1 MNGESAAKPGPGLF
15 RWVLWGVAAFGVAA
29 VVYIIVQASTNPD
42 SANGLNRIAK
52 GEMAAFQVPQ
62 APKPAPVTTIYDPE
76 GQPIRLSDFRGEV
89 VVLNLWAT
97 WCPPCVAEMP
107 ALDRTQAALA
117 REGWAVLA
125 LSSDRGGAAQ
135 VQPFYER
142 TGVRELEVLLDPRGA
157 AARAF
162 GARGLPTS
170 VVINR
175 QGQEVARLEGAAEW
189 DQPAFLQALRG
200 LAGAETGAT

>member
-1 MNGESAAKPGPGLF
+1 MLLGRRSLLSLFAAGATLTTLLPARQGIAAEGLGKLARSAPRQPPEF
-15 RWVLWGVAAFGVAA
+15 SFTDAAGATKTLA
-29 VVYIIVQASTNPD
+29 
-42 SANGLNRIAK
+42 
-52 GEMAAFQVPQ
+52 
-62 APKPAPVTTIYDPE
+62 
-76 GQPIRLSDFRGEV
+76 DFRGRP
-89 VVLNLWAT
+89 LLINFWAT

-107 ALDRTQAALA
+107 ALDRAQAALA

-135 VQPFYER
+135 VQGFYQR
-142 TGVRELEVLLDPRGA
+142 TRVRELEVLLDPRGA

-189 DQPAFLQALRG
+189 DQPAFLDALRG